1 MVAGWQ
7 QEMCR
12 MMMSY
17 MRGNIF
23 SLKCGAHYPV
33 HRVMLISILVSA
45 MLDHNQVV
53 RARYKWYCSLGAK
66 ETSRLVEG

>member
-1 MVAGWQ
+1 
-7 QEMCR
+7 

-33 HRVMLISILVSA
+33 HGVMLISILVSA
-45 MLDHNQVV
+45 MLDHNQGG
-53 RARYKWYCSLGAK
+53 LGQGINGTA
-66 ETSRLVEG
+66 V